1 LVQQPNKAAML
12 ASFSEDT
19 QQALKQRLND
29 FVEIQVDKK
38 DLTKM
43 KKLSKVI
50 ENCLTD
56 KVIQCNRV

>member
-1 LVQQPNKAAML
+1 ML

>member
-12 ASFSEDT
+12 ASFSEET